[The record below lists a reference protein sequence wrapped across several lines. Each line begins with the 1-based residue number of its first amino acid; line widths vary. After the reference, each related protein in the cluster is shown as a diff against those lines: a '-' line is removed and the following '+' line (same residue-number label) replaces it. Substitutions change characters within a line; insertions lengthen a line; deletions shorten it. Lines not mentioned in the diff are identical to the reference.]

1 MTQVEV
7 LKSAV
12 REILNKK
19 FNNLKEVGWTF
30 TGFNIIQ
37 YEKGKFEYCAFLLNF
52 DIYFLIDRLCGTKGY
67 QTRRPGDNRYRFPP
81 RSDSRRRGAAGS
93 VPAGG
98 FRRSPQ
104 NHSPPPWVRLW
115 GGDTPPVETHS
126 CRIPAARDTT
136 SRRFPAPE

>member
-37 YEKGKFEYCAFLLNF
+37 YKKEFERYALLLNF
-52 DIYFLIDRLCGTKGY
+52 NIYYTSQGFFKDSKSFMIEVFEEDKSDVYKAMKEMFVLDRMIVLSNGV
-67 QTRRPGDNRYRFPP
+67 
-81 RSDSRRRGAAGS
+81 S
-93 VPAGG
+93 VNVSG
-98 FRRSPQ
+98 
-104 NHSPPPWVRLW
+104 
-115 GGDTPPVETHS
+115 EI
-126 CRIPAARDTT
+126 RI
-136 SRRFPAPE
+136 

>member
-12 REILNKK
+12 REILDKK

-52 DIYFLIDRLCGTKGY
+52 DICNSQGVFKESRSFMIEVFEEDKSDVYKAMKEMFVLDRMIVLSNGV
-67 QTRRPGDNRYRFPP
+67 
-81 RSDSRRRGAAGS
+81 S
-93 VPAGG
+93 VNVSGE
-98 FRRSPQ
+98 FR
-104 NHSPPPWVRLW
+104 
-115 GGDTPPVETHS
+115 
-126 CRIPAARDTT
+126 I
-136 SRRFPAPE
+136 

>member
-12 REILNKK
+12 REILDKK

-52 DIYFLIDRLCGTKGY
+52 DIYYTSQGFFK
-67 QTRRPGDNRYRFPP
+67 
-81 RSDSRRRGAAGS
+81 DSRSFMIEVFEEDKSDVYKAMKEMFVLDRMIVLSNGVS
-93 VPAGG
+93 VNVSGE
-98 FRRSPQ
+98 FR
-104 NHSPPPWVRLW
+104 
-115 GGDTPPVETHS
+115 
-126 CRIPAARDTT
+126 I
-136 SRRFPAPE
+136 